1 VKSAGGRTL
10 QLNVNRHNKA
20 KGFYQNMGFTIVKE
34 ELLDIGGGH
43 FMDDYVME
51 MRISG

>member
-1 VKSAGGRTL
+1 
-10 QLNVNRHNKA
+10 
-20 KGFYQNMGFTIVKE
+20 MGFSIKKE

-51 MRISG
+51 LRLET